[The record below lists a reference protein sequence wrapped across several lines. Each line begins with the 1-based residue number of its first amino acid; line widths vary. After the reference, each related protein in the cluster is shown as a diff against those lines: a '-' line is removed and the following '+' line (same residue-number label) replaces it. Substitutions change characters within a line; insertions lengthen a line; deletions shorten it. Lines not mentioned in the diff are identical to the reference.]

1 MFARIATSTSLN
13 RLFDYAVP
21 PELEPCLRP
30 GMRVRAPFGRRT
42 IEGFVVEL
50 RETTDVA
57 PERLKPIDAILED
70 GGSLTPELV
79 RLALWMANYY
89 CASIE
94 TTLRTFLPAPVRRAA
109 GTRRRERLVVEIVP
123 RAELP
128 PAPPKLTARQSEVL
142 EYARRSGGGF
152 LSGLCEEWHA
162 TPGVFRSLEKAGFL
176 RIVAREETRDPVR
189 AATLVPTQPL
199 PLGPAQQAALDRILA
214 NAATPAPR
222 PVLLFGVTGSGK
234 TEVYLQA
241 IAAMLARGK
250 GAIVLVP
257 EIALTP
263 QTIQRFAAR
272 FGDCVAVLHSALS
285 DGERRDE
292 WNRIR
297 RGEARVVVGPR
308 SAVLA
313 PVANLGILVV
323 DEEHEPSYKQDEAP
337 RYHARDVAVMRG
349 HLEHCAVVLGS
360 ATPSLESWR
369 NAREGKYDLAEMR
382 GRAPGAVPPVTRIV
396 DTRRDAAEAML
407 GEKPRGGLFS
417 QELVEA
423 IRARLAEGRQTML
436 FLNRRGYSTSLRC
449 PRCGTVQTCPD
460 CGLPMTYHI
469 DDDILRCHL
478 CGTFREPPR
487 QCPDCGSD
495 ELLRRGIGTQRV
507 EDIARRLFPSARIE
521 RMDADVTAR
530 RHSHEEILARFRA
543 RKIDI
548 LVGTQMIAKGLD
560 FPNVTLVGILNADAG
575 LYMPDFRA
583 AERTFQLVA
592 QMSGRSGRGD
602 IPGEVLVQTESPDHP
617 AIEFAR
623 TEDYP
628 SFAEGEL
635 AERREAGFPPYTR
648 LVCITLRGAD
658 AAALQSHADLFA
670 ATLRAACG
678 GSPAVPDPQPA
689 PLAMLRGE
697 TRLQLLLRPVPPL
710 GPFLG
715 ALRGTLEALPE
726 PKGIH
731 RAVDVDAVSM
741 M

>member
-1 MFARIATSTSLN
+1 
-13 RLFDYAVP
+13 
-21 PELEPCLRP
+21 
-30 GMRVRAPFGRRT
+30 MRVRAPFGRRMA
-42 IEGFVVEL
+42 EGFVVEL
-50 RETTDVA
+50 RERSEVPDG
-57 PERLKPIDAILED
+57 RLRPLDSVLEG
-70 GGSLTPELV
+70 GGSLTPALV
-79 RLALWMANYY
+79 RLAEWMAGYY
-89 CASIE
+89 CAPIE
-94 TTLRTFLPAPVRRAA
+94 TTLRAFLPAPVRRGA
-109 GTRRRERLVVEIVP
+109 GEHRRERLVVELVP
-123 RAELP
+123 PSEVPAEA
-128 PAPPKLTARQSEVL
+128 PALTARQATVL
-142 EYARRSGGGF
+142 ECAQRSGGGF
-152 LSGLCEEWHA
+152 LSGLCEEWRA
-162 TPGVFRSLEKAGFL
+162 TPGVFRALERAGRV
-176 RIVAREETRDPVR
+176 RIVARLEARDPVR
-189 AATLVPTQPL
+189 AAALVPTNPL
-199 PLGPAQQAALDRILA
+199 PLGAAQRVALERILVETEA
-214 NAATPAPR
+214 PAPR
-222 PVLLFGVTGSGK
+222 PVLLFGVTASGK

-241 IAAMLARGK
+241 IAAVLRKGR

-272 FGDCVAVLHSALS
+272 FGECVAVLHSALS

-313 PVANLGILVV
+313 PVSDLGILIV

-369 NAREGKYDLAEMR
+369 NAREGKYALAEMR
-382 GRAPGAVPPVTRIV
+382 ERVPGALPPRTRVV
-396 DTRRDAAEAML
+396 DTRPPPAEALL
-407 GEKPRGGLFS
+407 GGKSRGGVFS
-417 QELVEA
+417 PELIEA
-423 IRARLAEGRQTML
+423 IRSRLAEGRQTML
-436 FLNRRGYSTSLRC
+436 FLNRRGYATSMRC
-449 PRCGTVQTCPD
+449 PDCGRVEECPE

-469 DDDILRCHL
+469 DENVLRCHL
-478 CGTFREPPR
+478 CGTFRDPPLR
-487 QCPDCGSD
+487 CPGCGAD
-495 ELLRRGIGTQRV
+495 ALARRGVGTQRV

-521 RMDADVTAR
+521 RMDADVTTR

-560 FPNVTLVGILNADAG
+560 FPNVTLVGVLNADAG
-575 LYMPDFRA
+575 LYVPDFRA

-602 IPGEVLVQTESPDHP
+602 IPGEVLVQTRSPDHP
-617 AIEFAR
+617 AIECAR

-628 SFAEGEL
+628 AFAEREL

-648 LVCITLRGAD
+648 LVCLTFRGRDAMALAD
-658 AAALQSHADLFA
+658 WAGRFA

-678 GSPAVPDPQPA
+678 KACDPPPAVPDPQPA
-689 PLAMLRGE
+689 PLAMLRGD
-697 TRLQLLLRPVPPL
+697 TRLQLLLRPEPPL
-710 GPFLG
+710 GRFLG
-715 ALRGTLEALPE
+715 ALRATEAALP
-726 PKGIH
+726 PPTGARLAI
-731 RAVDVDAVSM
+731 DVDALSM

>member
-1 MFARIATSTSLN
+1 MFAHIATSTALN
-13 RLFDYAVP
+13 RLFDYLVP
-21 PELEPCLRP
+21 PELEGRIEP
-30 GMRVRAPFGRRT
+30 GMRVTAPFGRRH
-42 IEGFVVEL
+42 IEGFVLEL
-50 RETTDVA
+50 LDTTEVA
-57 PERLKPIDAILED
+57 PDKVRPLTGILEG

-79 RLALWMANYY
+79 RLARWMSDYY
-89 CASIE
+89 CAPIE
-94 TTLRTFLPAPVRRAA
+94 TTLLAFLPAPVRH
-109 GTRRRERLVVEIVP
+109 GSETRRRERLVVEIVP
-123 RAELP
+123 PSQLPAE
-128 PAPPKLTARQSEVL
+128 PPKLTRRQEEVL
-142 EYARRSGGGF
+142 GYARRSGGGF
-152 LSGLCEEWHA
+152 LSGLCEEWQA
-162 TPGVFRSLEKAGFL
+162 TPGVFRALEKAGVI
-176 RIVAREETRDPVR
+176 RIVAREETRDPVHS
-189 AATLVPTQPL
+189 ASLVPTHPL
-199 PLGPAQQAALDRILA
+199 PLGAAQRAALDRILA
-214 NAATPAPR
+214 NAATPQPR
-222 PVLLFGVTGSGK
+222 PVLLFGVTASGK

-241 IAAMLARGK
+241 IAAALAKGR

-285 DGERRDE
+285 DGERRAE
-292 WNRIR
+292 WHRIR
-297 RGEARVVVGPR
+297 SGEARVVVGPR

-313 PVANLGILVV
+313 PVADLGILIV

-349 HLEHCAVVLGS
+349 HLQRCVVVLGS

-382 GRAPGAVPPVTRIV
+382 ERIPGALPPRTRIV
-396 DTRRDAAEAML
+396 DTRPDEAAQLL
-407 GEKPRGGLFS
+407 GEKPNGGLFS
-417 QELVEA
+417 RELIEA

-436 FLNRRGYSTSLRC
+436 FLNRRGYATSMRC
-449 PRCGTVQTCPD
+449 PQCDAVETCES

-487 QCPDCGSD
+487 RCPSCGCD
-495 ELLRRGIGTQRV
+495 ALARRGIGTQRV
-507 EDIARRLFPSARIE
+507 EDIARRLFPAARIE

-548 LVGTQMIAKGLD
+548 LIGTQMIAKGLD
-560 FPNVTLVGILNADAG
+560 FPNVTLVGVLNADAG
-575 LYMPDFRA
+575 LFVPDFRA

-602 IPGEVLVQTESPDHP
+602 IPGEVLVQTRNPDHP
-617 AIEFAR
+617 AIECAR

-628 SFAEGEL
+628 AFAEAEL

-648 LVCITLRGAD
+648 LVCLTFRGAD
-658 AAALQSHADLFA
+658 AKALEAYAERFA

-678 GSPAVPDPQPA
+678 SVPTVPPVAPA
-689 PLAMLRGE
+689 PLAMVRGE
-697 TRLQLLLRPVPPL
+697 TRLQLLVCAEPPL
-710 GPFLG
+710 GRFLG
-715 ALRGTLEALPE
+715 ALRGTMAALPAPE
-726 PKGIH
+726 GIH
-731 RAVDVDAVSM
+731 VAVDVDAVSM

>member
-1 MFARIATSTSLN
+1 MFARIATSTALN
-13 RLFDYAVP
+13 RLFDYLVP
-21 PELEPCLRP
+21 PPMEPRLRP
-30 GMRVRAPFGRRT
+30 GMRVTAPFGRR
-42 IEGFVVEL
+42 VVEGIVLEL
-50 RETTDVA
+50 RDTTEVA
-57 PERLKPIDAILED
+57 PDRLRPLAGILEG

-79 RLALWMANYY
+79 RLATWMSDYY
-89 CASIE
+89 CAPIE
-94 TTLRTFLPAPVRRAA
+94 TTLRAFLPAPVRRAVA
-109 GTRRRERLVVEIVP
+109 THRRERLVVEIVP
-123 RAELP
+123 ATELP
-128 PAPPKLTARQSEVL
+128 ATPPKLTKRQREVL

-152 LSGLCEEWHA
+152 LSGLCEQWQA
-162 TPGVFRSLEKAGFL
+162 TPGVFRSLARAGFL
-176 RIVAREETRDPVR
+176 RIVSREETRDPVR
-189 AATLVPTQPL
+189 AATILPTRPL

-214 NAATPAPR
+214 NAAAPSPR

-241 IAAMLARGK
+241 IAAMLARGR

-297 RGEARVVVGPR
+297 SGEARVVVGPR

-323 DEEHEPSYKQDEAP
+323 DEEHEPSYKQEEAP

-349 HLEHCAVVLGS
+349 HLEHCTVVLGS

-369 NAREGKYDLAEMR
+369 NSREGKYDLAEMR
-382 GRAPGAVPPVTRIV
+382 ERIPGATPPCTRVI
-396 DTRRDAAEAML
+396 DTRPDPAAAAV

-417 QELVEA
+417 HELVEA
-423 IRARLAEGRQTML
+423 IRGRLAEGRQTML

-449 PRCGTVQTCPD
+449 PQCGHMETCPD

-487 QCPDCGSD
+487 QCPGCGSGD
-495 ELLRRGIGTQRV
+495 LVRRGIGTQRV

-530 RHSHEEILARFRA
+530 RHSHEDILARFRA
-543 RKIDI
+543 RQIDI
-548 LVGTQMIAKGLD
+548 LIGTQMIAKGLD
-560 FPNVTLVGILNADAG
+560 FPNVTLVGVLNADAG

-602 IPGEVLVQTESPDHP
+602 VPGEVLVQTESPDHP

-623 TEDYP
+623 TENYP
-628 SFAEGEL
+628 AFAEGEL

-648 LVCITLRGAD
+648 LVCITFRGGD
-658 AAALQSHADLFA
+658 AEALQRHADQFA
-670 ATLRAACG
+670 ATLRTACAG
-678 GSPAVPDPQPA
+678 TPAVPDAQPA

-697 TRLQLLLRPVPPL
+697 TRLQLLVRPVPPL
-710 GPFLG
+710 GRFLG

-726 PKGIH
+726 PSGIH
-731 RAVDVDAVSM
+731 RAVDVDAVTM